1 MISALT
7 NRGSQV
13 RALHRPV
20 PFPPEK
26 INDLGDPRLPRSDC
40 PKLYRA
46 SLYRFTFGKNYG
58 KVGTA
63 TAAQDGGGSP
73 LEASPNHHNT
83 PFAIPFW
90 GDSWHIRGAQNGQ
103 QEDTMTNSKINPER
117 EERMR
122 EIVERADKSLDPIE
136 RKIARP
142 VRSLLRAIERN
153 KRAHERLE
161 KVVGKG
167 R

>member
-1 MISALT
+1 
-7 NRGSQV
+7 
-13 RALHRPV
+13 
-20 PFPPEK
+20 
-26 INDLGDPRLPRSDC
+26 
-40 PKLYRA
+40 
-46 SLYRFTFGKNYG
+46 
-58 KVGTA
+58 
-63 TAAQDGGGSP
+63 
-73 LEASPNHHNT
+73 
-83 PFAIPFW
+83 
-90 GDSWHIRGAQNGQ
+90 
-103 QEDTMTNSKINPER
+103 MTNSKINPER